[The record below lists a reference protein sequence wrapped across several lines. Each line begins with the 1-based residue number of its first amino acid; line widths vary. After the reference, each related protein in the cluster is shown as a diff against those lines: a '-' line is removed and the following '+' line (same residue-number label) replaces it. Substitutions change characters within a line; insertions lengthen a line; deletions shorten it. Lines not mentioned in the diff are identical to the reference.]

1 MIGRMSIESHG
12 GHLLHC
18 ILYFTWLY
26 GFIYFSG
33 ALGDNPGGFIDP
45 WVEYGSL
52 LTYFLF
58 LARCISFTTLPQ
70 MCFTLSGLLGFN
82 AFPPPVSLKT
92 ESPPQDWPF
101 ICFRVVTRG
110 LYPSLVKRTLE
121 ENLHIIRSLGLEN
134 FIIEVVTDTPIGLP
148 EAKSSHEVLVP
159 TDYKPTS
166 GALNKARALQYC
178 LESGVNTLKDED
190 WIVHLDEE
198 TLLTTNSLKGILN
211 FVSEGSSDFG
221 QGLVIYARHP
231 PQLKN
236 FWQVV
241 QNRIC
246 TVADSFRVSDDMGKL
261 RFQLRVFGKP
271 LFGWKGSYVVSRS
284 GAEVAVS
291 FDNGPEGSK
300 AEDCYFGILA
310 MSRGHSFDF
319 IEGEMLEKSPFTF
332 LDFFRQRKRWMQ
344 GIFLVVASGRIP
356 LRSRLLLGLSLFSW
370 LTMPLSASNILLSA
384 VFPLSLSPGAD
395 ITLAFLGASGLYMY
409 FYGFVKQFPI
419 RRYSFPRLL
428 LSIPEILLASTVSI
442 IAENIAILSIWSGD
456 WYGFYIVQK
465 ETYEDEIVV

>member
-1 MIGRMSIESHG
+1 SSLSISSWFLTSAHFNFFLFLVRHMIGRMSIESHG

-148 EAKSSHEVLVP
+148 EAKSSREVLVP

-241 QNRIC
+241 QIEYALWRI
-246 TVADSFRVSDDMGKL
+246 VFL

-271 LFGWKGSYVVSRS
+271 LFGWKGSYVVS
-284 GAEVAVS
+284 S

-384 VFPLSLSPGAD
+384 VFLSPC
-395 ITLAFLGASGLYMY
+395 ASGLYMY